1 MTFRIKITEP
11 LLPDTSQ
18 LLSLLKDIIE
28 SGNITNN
35 GNVLQKFEQA
45 LAVSQ
50 NSANCSLVCNAT
62 VGLMIALRAIGAE
75 NKVITT
81 PFSFAATSGV
91 LEFLDV
97 EPVFC
102 DISENSPNI
111 DIKGVSKVFAKD
123 VSAVLPVHCY
133 GIACDVV
140 AFEEFCKTERIK
152 LVYDAAHCIS
162 RTVNSKSIFDYGD
175 ASVVSLHA
183 TKILTS
189 VEGGAIFA
197 ADTETN
203 ERVRMMR
210 NFGISS
216 VDRISDLGI
225 NGKMSEF
232 HAAVGLLNLQILE
245 AALCQRKLI
254 AKHYYKNLNS
264 KLSHVIVENT
274 SNNFGYF
281 PVRFSSRKIRD
292 DVYNSLYHN
301 GILSRKY
308 FSPLLSSRY
317 NINSKSSFPNAY
329 SFVNTVLCLPIHAN
343 LSLSEVDEIIDIVN
357 SSLDDHF

>member
-1 MTFRIKITEP
+1 MSFRIKVTEP
-11 LLPDTSQ
+11 LLPDTSK
-18 LLSLLKDIIE
+18 LLPLMRDILE
-28 SGNITNN
+28 SRNITNN
-35 GNVLQKFEQA
+35 GSVHQKFEKA

-62 VGLMIALRAIGAE
+62 VGLMIALRAVGAE

-97 EPVFC
+97 KPVFC

-111 DIKGVSKVFAKD
+111 DINGVSKVFAKD

-133 GIACDVV
+133 GVACDVV
-140 AFEEFCKTERIK
+140 AFEEFCNTELIK

-197 ADTETN
+197 TNTETN
-203 ERVRMMR
+203 ERVRKMR
-210 NFGISS
+210 NFGISA

-232 HAAVGLLNLQILE
+232 HAAVGLLNLEILE

-254 AKHYYKNLNS
+254 AKHYYENLTS
-264 KLSHVIVENT
+264 KVSYVIAKNT

-281 PVRFSSRKIRD
+281 PVRFSTQKIRD
-292 DVYNSLYHN
+292 DVYNSLYSN

-317 NINSKSSFPNAY
+317 NYDSKISFPNAY

-343 LSLSEVDEIIDIVN
+343 LSLCEVDEIIDIVN
-357 SSLDDHF
+357 SNLVDHF

>member
-1 MTFRIKITEP
+1 MSFRIKITEP
-11 LLPDTSQ
+11 LLPDTSK
-18 LLSLLKDIIE
+18 LLSLMGDILK

-35 GNVLQKFEQA
+35 GSVHQQFEKA

-50 NSANCSLVCNAT
+50 NSAHCSLVCNAT
-62 VGLMIALRAIGAE
+62 VGLMIALRVVDAKD
-75 NKVITT
+75 KVITT

-111 DIKGVSKVFAKD
+111 DTNEVSKVFAKD

-133 GIACDVV
+133 GIACDVT
-140 AFEEFCKTERIK
+140 AFEELCNAERIK

-197 ADTETN
+197 KNTETN
-203 ERVRMMR
+203 ERIRKMR
-210 NFGISS
+210 NFGISG

-232 HAAVGLLNLQILE
+232 HAAVGLLNLEGLE
-245 AALCQRKLI
+245 AALNKRKLI
-254 AKHYYKNLNS
+254 AKHYYKHLNS
-264 KLSHVIVENT
+264 KALRVINEHS

-281 PVRFSSRKIRD
+281 PVRFSTQKNRD
-292 DVYNSLYHN
+292 DVYNSLYSN

-317 NINSKSSFPNAY
+317 NYDSKIMFPNAY

-343 LSLSEVDEIIDIVN
+343 LSICEVDEIIDIVN
-357 SSLDDHF
+357 SNLNDHF